1 MQRGIFLIFGVVLS
15 IFLAS
20 CASSSIPDEPRV
32 GTDLT
37 PYRSIVPYIECG
49 GCAK

>member
-1 MQRGIFLIFGVVLS
+1 MRLGIFVIFGVVLS
-15 IFLAS
+15 GFLAG
-20 CASSSIPDEPRV
+20 CASNSVPDDPRV

-49 GCAK
+49 GCVK